1 MITIIQNKMFMVM
14 TLLKSSNGTLI
25 IACLLGSYVFAR
37 WAGIL
42 LVHTWL
48 GRLSVVAYLVQQACK
63 KLIQSNAMINEQKVI
78 RFSYLNKKM

>member
-25 IACLLGSYVFAR
+25 IACLLGSYV
-37 WAGIL
+37 
-42 LVHTWL
+42 
-48 GRLSVVAYLVQQACK
+48 GRLSVVAYLVQRACK